1 MCTNS
6 KYTNIAFISYKRE
19 DEAWAKW
26 LQKKLEYYKLP
37 TEIRKKNPD
46 LEFYECPR
54 HIFKDTTD
62 LSGGVLAKAI
72 KAGLDSSKFL
82 VVICS
87 PRAAKSE
94 WVCKEVQDFI
104 DTGREEYI
112 IPFIVEGEP
121 YAKDIENECFP
132 EALRS
137 LAGERELLGI
147 NINENGREAAAVK
160 VISRMFELHYDTLW
174 NRFKREE
181 LRKRRNIIMA
191 FCFAIVVL
199 LSIIAYG
206 IWANKKISS
215 ANKQLRSANN
225 EILKQKMNLQNAN
238 DSIIKQ
244 KATLQEAFNNLY
256 RTEIALSKSNTS
268 LRESNK
274 QLKEERDNVIK
285 ANWKIMENQA
295 LAVSEWTEKEEDP
308 VKQIAMLLKV
318 LPSNYANPDRPYTT
332 EVGTRLLEIFN
343 TTRIEKVFN
352 NDKVAKYAEIDKN
365 GENILAV
372 YKEDSATTVKIW
384 NAHKGQAEQKVF
396 TIPDEDGI
404 ANFSPNGEYV
414 MLFPGLSFKN
424 ILTPCGKILIHNVK
438 TWKKIFSPQEEFDFA
453 SFHPHKELILANSYK
468 RGQVKVFDFKKKKE
482 LFSIENDGEVLFT
495 KFSPNGNKFIII
507 PREGDVQI
515 RNTVT
520 GTVDCTLK
528 RNGFI
533 SFYDCSFSSDGS
545 KLVTAS
551 SDSTTRVWIA
561 NTGQQIAS
569 CKHKDAILQSKFN
582 SDGTEVLAMSYK
594 HVALWNVQDNSLQT
608 NITCKYGFTSASY
621 SYDCKRV
628 LTSEDGGDV
637 KIWDKRNGKELV
649 CFKHRGVKRYYGYV
663 SSAQYFNNDKNVL
676 TASSDGSV
684 RIWKTSSPNGII
696 DLVHNKTVDL
706 ASFSP
711 DSKQVITTC
720 MWEDTTRIWET
731 NTGRLLKK
739 YPTTK
744 NKAYPSNCIY
754 RNSGRLNL
762 PTNTPAIPW
771 IWNLLNQET
780 PQANMQ
786 RLLEKYNSYCA
797 FNKMLLAVNR
807 DELSLINPLLQTNIY
822 EYKSENALID
832 FVVFDP
838 RNYNIAVALGDSSSV
853 ILNGKLQTIRKF
865 KHKGRLKYCALSP
878 DGKLYST
885 SSRMDSCTITYNLKT
900 GKERYRVNHSDEVM
914 NIQYSPSGNK
924 IGVILSNTV
933 QLIDSSNGNIIGELS
948 HDERINSLQFCSD
961 GSYIATSSHDNSIKI
976 WDSITCQ
983 CVYVITHN
991 QNDAN
996 YVSFSPDSKYIVT
1009 ASYDK
1014 TAKLYRFWPV
1024 QALIEKCK
1032 GIINNYEL
1040 PDENKH
1046 NYYLQ

>member
-1 MCTNS
+1 M
-6 KYTNIAFISYKRE
+6 KQEKEFYAFISYKRE
-19 DEAWAKW
+19 DEKWAKW
-26 LQKKLEYYKLP
+26 LQDKLEHYKFPVNLNGRSDLP
-37 TEIRKKNPD
+37 KYIRPTFRD
-46 LEFYECPR
+46 V
-54 HIFKDTTD
+54 TD
-62 LSGGVLAKAI
+62 LTPGLLAEEINYALCNSEWLI
-72 KAGLDSSKFL
+72 
-82 VVICS
+82 VICS
-87 PRAAKSE
+87 PRSAKSP
-94 WVCKEVQDFI
+94 WVCKEAQAFI
-104 DTGREEYI
+104 DIGRADHI
-112 IPFIVEGEP
+112 IPFVIEGNP
-121 YAKDIENECFP
+121 FSDDKSTECYP
-132 EALRS
+132 EALLNLTGS
-137 LAGERELLGI
+137 KELLAA
-147 NINENGREAAAVK
+147 NINEMGRDAAVIK
-160 VISRMFELHYDTLW
+160 TIARMFNLKFDTLW
-174 NRFKREE
+174 QRYRREE
-181 LRKRRNIIMA
+181 RKKRMIR
-191 FCFAIVVL
+191 FLLLAIVAFT
-199 LSIIAYG
+199 SIIFALVLH
-206 IWANKKISS
+206 NKNESISTH
-215 ANKQLRSANN
+215 LRG
-225 EILKQKMNLQNAN
+225 M
-238 DSIIKQ
+238 
-244 KATLQEAFNNLY
+244 QEMQS
-256 RTEIALSKSNTS
+256 R
-268 LRESNK
+268 
-274 QLKEERDNVIK
+274 
-285 ANWKIMENQA
+285 
-295 LAVSEWTEKEEDP
+295 AVTEWTEKEEDP

-332 EVGTRLLEIFN
+332 EAGTRLLEIFN
-343 TTRIEKVFN
+343 TTRIEKVFD

-396 TIPDEDGI
+396 TIPYEDGI

-438 TWKKIFSPQEEFDFA
+438 TGKKIFSPQEEFDFA
-453 SFHPHKELILANSYK
+453 SFHPHKELILANTYN

-482 LFSIENDGEVLFT
+482 LFCIENDGEVLFT

-507 PREGDVQI
+507 PKEGDVQI

-533 SFYDCSFSSDGS
+533 SFYDCSFSPDGS

-551 SDSTTRVWIA
+551 NDSTTRVWNV

-582 SDGTEVLAMSYK
+582 SDGTEVLAMSNK

-621 SYDCKRV
+621 SYDCKRI

-649 CFKHRGVKRYYGYV
+649 CFKHRGASWYYGYV

-711 DSKQVITTC
+711 DSKQVITMC

-744 NKAYPSNCIY
+744 NKAYPSNYIF
-754 RNSGRLNL
+754 RNLSRLNL

-786 RLLEKYNSYCA
+786 CLLEKYNSYCA
-797 FNKMLLAVNR
+797 FNKMLLAVNC
-807 DELSLINPLLQTNIY
+807 DKLSLISPLLQTNIY
-822 EYKSENALID
+822 EYKNGNAGID

-838 RNYNIAVALGDSSSV
+838 QNYNIAVALGDSSSV

-865 KHKGRLKYCALSP
+865 KHKGKLEYCALSP
-878 DGKLYST
+878 DGKQYST
-885 SSRMDSCTITYNLKT
+885 SSGTDSCTITYNLKT
-900 GKERYRVNHSDEVM
+900 GKERYRVKHSDEVK

-933 QLIDSSNGNIIGELS
+933 QLIDSSNGNIIGELT

-961 GSYIATSSHDNSIKI
+961 GSYIATSSDDNSIKI

-996 YVSFSPDSKYIVT
+996 YVSFSPNSKYIVT

>member
-1 MCTNS
+1 MEKN
-6 KYTNIAFISYKRE
+6 KEYYAFISYKRE
-19 DEAWAKW
+19 DEKWAKW
-26 LQKKLEYYKLP
+26 LQDKLEHYKFP
-37 TEIRKKNPD
+37 TNLNGR
-46 LEFYECPR
+46 
-54 HIFKDTTD
+54 TD
-62 LSGGVLAKAI
+62 LPKNIRPTFRDVTDLNPGLLAEEINNALRNSQWLI
-72 KAGLDSSKFL
+72 
-82 VVICS
+82 VVCS
-87 PRAAKSE
+87 PRSAKSP
-94 WVCKEVQDFI
+94 WVCKEAQTFI
-104 DTGREEYI
+104 DLGRADHI
-112 IPFIVEGEP
+112 IPFVIEGKP
-121 YAKDIENECFP
+121 FSDDISTECYP
-132 EALRS
+132 EALLNLTGS
-137 LAGERELLGI
+137 KELLAA
-147 NINENGREAAAVK
+147 NINEMGRDAAAIK
-160 VISRMFELHYDTLW
+160 VVARMFNLKFDTLW
-174 NRFKREE
+174 QRYRREE
-181 LRKRRNIIMA
+181 RKKRMIR
-191 FCFAIVVL
+191 FLLLAIVAFT
-199 LSIIAYG
+199 SIIFTLVLH
-206 IWANKKISS
+206 NKNESISIH
-215 ANKQLRSANN
+215 LRG
-225 EILKQKMNLQNAN
+225 M
-238 DSIIKQ
+238 
-244 KATLQEAFNNLY
+244 QEMQS
-256 RTEIALSKSNTS
+256 R
-268 LRESNK
+268 
-274 QLKEERDNVIK
+274 
-285 ANWKIMENQA
+285 
-295 LAVSEWTEKEEDP
+295 AVTEWTEKEEDP

-318 LPSNYANPDRPYTT
+318 LPSDYANPDRPYTT
-332 EVGTRLLEIFN
+332 EAGTRLLEIFN
-343 TTRIEKVFN
+343 TTRIEKVFD

-396 TIPDEDGI
+396 TIPYEDGI

-424 ILTPCGKILIHNVK
+424 NLTPCGKILIHNVK
-438 TWKKIFSPQEEFDFA
+438 TGKKIFSPQEEFDFA
-453 SFHPHKELILANSYK
+453 SFHPHKELILANSYN
-468 RGQVKVFDFKKKKE
+468 RGQVKVFDFIKKKE
-482 LFSIENDGEVLFT
+482 LFCIENDGEVLFT

-507 PREGDVQI
+507 PKEGDVQI

-533 SFYDCSFSSDGS
+533 SFNDCSFSSDGS

-551 SDSTTRVWIA
+551 NDSTTRVWNV

-621 SYDCKRV
+621 SYDCKRI

-649 CFKHRGVKRYYGYV
+649 CFKHRGASWYYGYV

-711 DSKQVITTC
+711 DSKQVITMC
-720 MWEDTTRIWET
+720 EWEDTTRIWET

-744 NKAYPSNCIY
+744 NKAYPSNYIF
-754 RNSGRLNL
+754 RNLSRLNL

-786 RLLEKYNSYCA
+786 CLLEKYNSYCA
-797 FNKMLLAVNR
+797 FNKMLLAVNC
-807 DELSLINPLLQTNIY
+807 DKLSLISPLLQTNIY
-822 EYKSENALID
+822 EYKNGNAGID

-838 RNYNIAVALGDSSSV
+838 QNYNIAVALGDSSSV

-865 KHKGRLKYCALSP
+865 KHKGKLKYCALSP
-878 DGKLYST
+878 DGKQYST
-885 SSRMDSCTITYNLKT
+885 SSGTDSCTITYNLKT
-900 GKERYRVNHSDEVM
+900 GKERYRVNHSDEVK

-948 HDERINSLQFCSD
+948 HAESISSLQFCSD

-996 YVSFSPDSKYIVT
+996 YVSFSPNSKYIVT

>member
-1 MCTNS
+1 M
-6 KYTNIAFISYKRE
+6 KQEKEFYAFISYKRE
-19 DEAWAKW
+19 DEKWAKW
-26 LQKKLEYYKLP
+26 LQDKLEHYKFPVNLNGRSDLP
-37 TEIRKKNPD
+37 KYIRPTFRD
-46 LEFYECPR
+46 V
-54 HIFKDTTD
+54 TD
-62 LSGGVLAKAI
+62 LTPGLLAEEINYALCNSEWLI
-72 KAGLDSSKFL
+72 
-82 VVICS
+82 VICS
-87 PRAAKSE
+87 PRSAKSP
-94 WVCKEVQDFI
+94 WVCKEAQGFI
-104 DTGREEYI
+104 DLGRADHI
-112 IPFIVEGEP
+112 IPFVIEGNP
-121 YAKDIENECFP
+121 FSDDMSTECYP
-132 EALRS
+132 EALLNLTGS
-137 LAGERELLGI
+137 KELLAA
-147 NINENGREAAAVK
+147 NINEMGRDAAVIK
-160 VISRMFELHYDTLW
+160 TIARMFNMKFDTLW
-174 NRFKREE
+174 QRYRREE
-181 LRKRRNIIMA
+181 RKKRMIR
-191 FCFAIVVL
+191 FLLLAIVAFT
-199 LSIIAYG
+199 SIIFALVLH
-206 IWANKKISS
+206 NKNESISTH
-215 ANKQLRSANN
+215 LRG
-225 EILKQKMNLQNAN
+225 M
-238 DSIIKQ
+238 
-244 KATLQEAFNNLY
+244 QEMQS
-256 RTEIALSKSNTS
+256 R
-268 LRESNK
+268 
-274 QLKEERDNVIK
+274 
-285 ANWKIMENQA
+285 
-295 LAVSEWTEKEEDP
+295 AVTEWTEKEEDP

-332 EVGTRLLEIFN
+332 EAGTRLLEILN
-343 TTRIEKVFN
+343 TTRIEKVFD

-372 YKEDSATTVKIW
+372 YKENSATTVKIW

-396 TIPDEDGI
+396 TIPYEDGI

-438 TWKKIFSPQEEFDFA
+438 TGKKIFSPQEEFDFA
-453 SFHPHKELILANSYK
+453 SFHPHKELILANSYNS
-468 RGQVKVFDFKKKKE
+468 GQVKVFDFKKKKE
-482 LFSIENDGEVLFT
+482 LFCIKNVGKVLFT

-507 PREGDVQI
+507 PKEGDVQI

-551 SDSTTRVWIA
+551 NDSTTRVWNV

-582 SDGTEVLAMSYK
+582 SDGTEVLAISDK
-594 HVALWNVQDNSLQT
+594 HVALWDVQDNSLQT

-621 SYDCKRV
+621 SYDCKRI

-649 CFKHRGVKRYYGYV
+649 CFKHRGASWYYGYV

-684 RIWKTSSPNGII
+684 RIWKTSSPDGII

-711 DSKQVITTC
+711 DSKQVITMC

-744 NKAYPSNCIY
+744 NKAYPSNYIY
-754 RNSGRLNL
+754 RNLSRLNL

-797 FNKMLLAVNR
+797 FNKMLLAVNC

-865 KHKGRLKYCALSP
+865 KHKGKLEYCALSP
-878 DGKLYST
+878 DGKQYST
-885 SSRMDSCTITYNLKT
+885 SSGTDSCTITYNLKT
-900 GKERYRVNHSDEVM
+900 GKERYRVNHSDEVK

-948 HDERINSLQFCSD
+948 HDERISSLQFCSD

-996 YVSFSPDSKYIVT
+996 YVSFSPNSKYIVT

>member
-1 MCTNS
+1 MEER
-6 KYTNIAFISYKRE
+6 KEYYAFISYKRE
-19 DEAWAKW
+19 DEKWAKW
-26 LQKKLEYYKLP
+26 LQDKLEHYKFP
-37 TEIRKKNPD
+37 TNLNGR
-46 LEFYECPR
+46 
-54 HIFKDTTD
+54 TD
-62 LSGGVLAKAI
+62 LPKNIRPTFRDVTDLNPGLLAEEINNALRNSQWLI
-72 KAGLDSSKFL
+72 
-82 VVICS
+82 VVCS
-87 PRAAKSE
+87 PRSAKSP
-94 WVCKEVQDFI
+94 WVCKEAQTFI
-104 DTGREEYI
+104 DLGRADHI
-112 IPFIVEGEP
+112 IPFVIEGNP
-121 YAKDIENECFP
+121 FSDDISTECYP
-132 EALRS
+132 EALLNLTGS
-137 LAGERELLGI
+137 KELLAA
-147 NINENGREAAAVK
+147 NINEMGRDAAAIK
-160 VISRMFELHYDTLW
+160 VVARMFNLKFDTLW
-174 NRFKREE
+174 QRYRREE
-181 LRKRRNIIMA
+181 RKKRMIR
-191 FCFAIVVL
+191 FLLLAIVAFT
-199 LSIIAYG
+199 SIIFALVLH
-206 IWANKKISS
+206 NKNESISIH
-215 ANKQLRSANN
+215 LRG
-225 EILKQKMNLQNAN
+225 M
-238 DSIIKQ
+238 
-244 KATLQEAFNNLY
+244 QEMQS
-256 RTEIALSKSNTS
+256 R
-268 LRESNK
+268 
-274 QLKEERDNVIK
+274 
-285 ANWKIMENQA
+285 
-295 LAVSEWTEKEEDP
+295 AVTEWTEKEEDP

-332 EVGTRLLEIFN
+332 EAGTRLLEIFN
-343 TTRIEKVFN
+343 TTRIEKVFD

-396 TIPDEDGI
+396 TIPYEDGI

-438 TWKKIFSPQEEFDFA
+438 TGKKIFSPQEEFDFA
-453 SFHPHKELILANSYK
+453 SFHPHKELILANSYNS
-468 RGQVKVFDFKKKKE
+468 GQVKVFDFKKKKE
-482 LFSIENDGEVLFT
+482 LFCIENDGEVLFA

-507 PREGDVQI
+507 PKEGDVQI

-551 SDSTTRVWIA
+551 NDSTTRVWNV

-582 SDGTEVLAMSYK
+582 SDGTEVLAMSDK
-594 HVALWNVQDNSLQT
+594 HVALWDVQDNSLQT

-621 SYDCKRV
+621 SYDCKRI

-649 CFKHRGVKRYYGYV
+649 CFKHRGSSWYYGYV

-711 DSKQVITTC
+711 DSKQVITMC

-744 NKAYPSNCIY
+744 NKAYPSNYIY
-754 RNSGRLNL
+754 RNLSRLNL

-797 FNKMLLAVNR
+797 FNKMLLAVNC

-865 KHKGRLKYCALSP
+865 KHKGKLNYCALSP
-878 DGKLYST
+878 DGKQYST
-885 SSRMDSCTITYNLKT
+885 SSGTDSCTITYNLKT
-900 GKERYRVNHSDEVM
+900 GKERYRVNHSDEVK

-948 HDERINSLQFCSD
+948 HDERISSLQFCSD
-961 GSYIATSSHDNSIKI
+961 GSYIATSSYDNSIKI

-996 YVSFSPDSKYIVT
+996 YVSFSPNSKYIVT

>member
-1 MCTNS
+1 M
-6 KYTNIAFISYKRE
+6 KQEKEFYAFISYKRE
-19 DEAWAKW
+19 DEKWAKW
-26 LQKKLEYYKLP
+26 LQDKLEHYKFPVNLNGRSDLP
-37 TEIRKKNPD
+37 KYIRPTFRD
-46 LEFYECPR
+46 V
-54 HIFKDTTD
+54 TD
-62 LSGGVLAKAI
+62 LTPGLLAEEINYALCNSEWLI
-72 KAGLDSSKFL
+72 
-82 VVICS
+82 VICS
-87 PRAAKSE
+87 PRSAKSP
-94 WVCKEVQDFI
+94 WVCKEAQAFI
-104 DTGREEYI
+104 DLGRAVHI
-112 IPFIVEGEP
+112 IPFVIEGNP
-121 YAKDIENECFP
+121 FSDDMSTECYP
-132 EALRS
+132 EALLNLTGS
-137 LAGERELLGI
+137 KELLAA
-147 NINENGREAAAVK
+147 NINEMGRDAAVIK
-160 VISRMFELHYDTLW
+160 TIARMFNMKFDTLW
-174 NRFKREE
+174 QRYRREE
-181 LRKRRNIIMA
+181 RKKRMIR
-191 FCFAIVVL
+191 FLLLAIVAFT
-199 LSIIAYG
+199 SIIFALVLH
-206 IWANKKISS
+206 NKNESISTH
-215 ANKQLRSANN
+215 LRG
-225 EILKQKMNLQNAN
+225 M
-238 DSIIKQ
+238 
-244 KATLQEAFNNLY
+244 QEMQS
-256 RTEIALSKSNTS
+256 R
-268 LRESNK
+268 
-274 QLKEERDNVIK
+274 
-285 ANWKIMENQA
+285 
-295 LAVSEWTEKEEDP
+295 AVTEWTEKEEDP

-332 EVGTRLLEIFN
+332 EAGTRLLEILN
-343 TTRIEKVFN
+343 TTRIEKVFD

-396 TIPDEDGI
+396 TIPYEDGI

-438 TWKKIFSPQEEFDFA
+438 TGKKIFSPQEEFDFA

-468 RGQVKVFDFKKKKE
+468 SGQVKVFDFKKKKE
-482 LFSIENDGEVLFT
+482 LFCIKTVGKVLFT

-507 PREGDVQI
+507 PKEGDVQI

-551 SDSTTRVWIA
+551 NDSTTRVWNV

-582 SDGTEVLAMSYK
+582 SDGTEVLAMSDK
-594 HVALWNVQDNSLQT
+594 HVALWDVQDNSLQT

-621 SYDCKRV
+621 SYDCKRI

-649 CFKHRGVKRYYGYV
+649 CFKHRGASWYYGYV

-684 RIWKTSSPNGII
+684 RIWKTSSPDGII

-711 DSKQVITTC
+711 DSKQVITMC

-744 NKAYPSNCIY
+744 NKAYPSNYIY
-754 RNSGRLNL
+754 RNLSRLNL

-797 FNKMLLAVNR
+797 FNKMLLAVNC

-865 KHKGRLKYCALSP
+865 KHKGKLEYCALSP
-878 DGKLYST
+878 DGKQYST
-885 SSRMDSCTITYNLKT
+885 SSGTDSCTITYNLKT
-900 GKERYRVNHSDEVM
+900 GKERYRVNHSDEVK

-948 HDERINSLQFCSD
+948 HDESISSLQFCSD

-996 YVSFSPDSKYIVT
+996 YVSFSPNSKYIVT

>member
-1 MCTNS
+1 M
-6 KYTNIAFISYKRE
+6 KQEKEFYAFISYKRE
-19 DEAWAKW
+19 DEKWAKW
-26 LQKKLEYYKLP
+26 LQDKLEHYKFPVNLNGRSDLP
-37 TEIRKKNPD
+37 KYIRPTFRD
-46 LEFYECPR
+46 V
-54 HIFKDTTD
+54 TD
-62 LSGGVLAKAI
+62 LTPGLLAEEINYALCNSEWLI
-72 KAGLDSSKFL
+72 
-82 VVICS
+82 VICS
-87 PRAAKSE
+87 PRSAKSP
-94 WVCKEVQDFI
+94 WVCKEAQAFI
-104 DTGREEYI
+104 DLGRADHI
-112 IPFIVEGEP
+112 IPFVIEGNP
-121 YAKDIENECFP
+121 FSDDMSTECYP
-132 EALRS
+132 EALLNLTGS
-137 LAGERELLGI
+137 KELLAA
-147 NINENGREAAAVK
+147 NINEMGRDAAVIK
-160 VISRMFELHYDTLW
+160 TIARMFNLKFDTLW
-174 NRFKREE
+174 QRYRREE
-181 LRKRRNIIMA
+181 RKKRMIR
-191 FCFAIVVL
+191 FLLLAIVAFT
-199 LSIIAYG
+199 SIIFALVLH
-206 IWANKKISS
+206 NKNESISTH
-215 ANKQLRSANN
+215 LRG
-225 EILKQKMNLQNAN
+225 M
-238 DSIIKQ
+238 
-244 KATLQEAFNNLY
+244 QEMQS
-256 RTEIALSKSNTS
+256 R
-268 LRESNK
+268 
-274 QLKEERDNVIK
+274 
-285 ANWKIMENQA
+285 
-295 LAVSEWTEKEEDP
+295 AVTEWTEKEEDP

-332 EVGTRLLEIFN
+332 EAGTRLLEIFN
-343 TTRIEKVFN
+343 TTRIEKVFD

-396 TIPDEDGI
+396 TIPYEDGI

-438 TWKKIFSPQEEFDFA
+438 TGKKIFSPQEEFDFA
-453 SFHPHKELILANSYK
+453 SFHPHKELILANSYNS
-468 RGQVKVFDFKKKKE
+468 GQVKVFDFKKKKE
-482 LFSIENDGEVLFT
+482 LFCIKNVGKVLFT

-507 PREGDVQI
+507 PKEGDVQI

-551 SDSTTRVWIA
+551 NDSTTRVWNV

-582 SDGTEVLAMSYK
+582 SDGTEVLAMSDK
-594 HVALWNVQDNSLQT
+594 HVALWDVQDNSLQT

-621 SYDCKRV
+621 SYDCKRI

-649 CFKHRGVKRYYGYV
+649 CFKHRGASWYYGYV

-684 RIWKTSSPNGII
+684 RIWKTSSPDGII

-711 DSKQVITTC
+711 DSKQVITMC

-731 NTGRLLKK
+731 STGRLLKK

-744 NKAYPSNCIY
+744 NKAYPSNYIY
-754 RNSGRLNL
+754 RNLCKLSL
-762 PTNTPAIPW
+762 PTNTPAFPW

-780 PQANMQ
+780 SQANMQ
-786 RLLEKYNSYCA
+786 HLLEKYYSYCS
-797 FNKMLLAVNR
+797 FNKMLLSVNC

-865 KHKGRLKYCALSP
+865 KHKGKLEYCALSP
-878 DGKLYST
+878 DGKQYST
-885 SSRMDSCTITYNLKT
+885 SIGTDSCTITYNIKT
-900 GKERYRVNHSDEVM
+900 GKERYRVNHSDEVK

-948 HDERINSLQFCSD
+948 HDERISSLQFCSD
-961 GSYIATSSHDNSIKI
+961 GSYIATSSYDNSIKI

-996 YVSFSPDSKYIVT
+996 YVSFSPNSKYIVT

>member
-1 MCTNS
+1 MEER
-6 KYTNIAFISYKRE
+6 KEYYAFISYKRE
-19 DEAWAKW
+19 DEKWAKW
-26 LQKKLEYYKLP
+26 LQDKLEHYKFP
-37 TEIRKKNPD
+37 TNLNGR
-46 LEFYECPR
+46 
-54 HIFKDTTD
+54 TD
-62 LSGGVLAKAI
+62 LPKNIRPTFRDVTDLNPGLLAEEINNALRNSQWLI
-72 KAGLDSSKFL
+72 
-82 VVICS
+82 VVCS
-87 PRAAKSE
+87 PRSAKSP
-94 WVCKEVQDFI
+94 WVCKEAQTFI
-104 DTGREEYI
+104 DLGRADHI
-112 IPFIVEGEP
+112 IPFVIEGNP
-121 YAKDIENECFP
+121 FSDDISTECYP
-132 EALRS
+132 EALLNLTGS
-137 LAGERELLGI
+137 KELLAA
-147 NINENGREAAAVK
+147 NINEMGRDAAAIK
-160 VISRMFELHYDTLW
+160 VVARMFNLKFDTLW
-174 NRFKREE
+174 QRYRREE
-181 LRKRRNIIMA
+181 RKKRMIR
-191 FCFAIVVL
+191 FLLLAIVAFT
-199 LSIIAYG
+199 SIIFALVLH
-206 IWANKKISS
+206 NKNESISIH
-215 ANKQLRSANN
+215 LRG
-225 EILKQKMNLQNAN
+225 M
-238 DSIIKQ
+238 
-244 KATLQEAFNNLY
+244 QEMQS
-256 RTEIALSKSNTS
+256 R
-268 LRESNK
+268 
-274 QLKEERDNVIK
+274 
-285 ANWKIMENQA
+285 
-295 LAVSEWTEKEEDP
+295 AVTEWTEKEEDP

-332 EVGTRLLEIFN
+332 EAGTRLLEIFN
-343 TTRIEKVFN
+343 TTRIEKVFD

-396 TIPDEDGI
+396 TIPYEDGI

-424 ILTPCGKILIHNVK
+424 NLTPCGEILIHNVK
-438 TWKKIFSPQEEFDFA
+438 TGKKIFSPQEEFDFA
-453 SFHPHKELILANSYK
+453 SFHPHKELILANSYN

-482 LFSIENDGEVLFT
+482 LFCIENDGEVLFT

-507 PREGDVQI
+507 PKEGDVQI

-533 SFYDCSFSSDGS
+533 SFNDCSFSSDGS

-551 SDSTTRVWIA
+551 NDSTTRVWNV

-582 SDGTEVLAMSYK
+582 SDGTEVLAMSDKY
-594 HVALWNVQDNSLQT
+594 VALWDVQDNSLQT

-621 SYDCKRV
+621 SYDCKRI

-649 CFKHRGVKRYYGYV
+649 CFKHRGVSRYYGYV

-711 DSKQVITTC
+711 DSKQVITMC
-720 MWEDTTRIWET
+720 EWEDTTRIWET

-744 NKAYPSNCIY
+744 NKAYPSNYIF
-754 RNSGRLNL
+754 RNLSILSL
-762 PTNTPAIPW
+762 PTNTPTIPW

-797 FNKMLLAVNR
+797 FNKMLLAVNC
-807 DELSLINPLLQTNIY
+807 DKLSLISPLLQTNIY
-822 EYKSENALID
+822 EYKNGNAGID

-838 RNYNIAVALGDSSSV
+838 QNYNIAVALGDSSSV

-865 KHKGRLKYCALSP
+865 KHKGKLEYCALSP
-878 DGKLYST
+878 DGKQYST
-885 SSRMDSCTITYNLKT
+885 SSGTDSCTITYNLKT
-900 GKERYRVNHSDEVM
+900 GKERYRVNHSDEVK

-948 HDERINSLQFCSD
+948 HDERISSLQFCSD

-991 QNDAN
+991 KNDAN
-996 YVSFSPDSKYIVT
+996 YVSFSPNSKYIVT

-1014 TAKLYRFWPV
+1014 TAKIYRFWPV
-1024 QALIEKCK
+1024 QALIGKCK